1 MPSSYSGKT
10 LVSYGH
16 SSGNSST
23 SNSRGG
29 SSEPTAFGE
38 RVTFATGS
46 IRVPVEE
53 NGMSYSNQVEMPREL
68 IIPLATGQIKTK
80 HRGGKY
86 DVVVV
91 NHGRATK

>member
-1 MPSSYSGKT
+1 MIHT
-10 LVSYGH
+10 
-16 SSGNSST
+16 SGNSST

-38 RVTFATGS
+38 RITSATGS

-53 NGMSYSNQVEMPREL
+53 NGMSYSNQMGKPGEL
-68 IIPLATGQIKTK
+68 TFSLATGQIKTK
-80 HRGGKY
+80 HKGGKY
-86 DVVVV
+86 DVVVI